1 MSDPKTEDGTPI
13 ACVSCRFW
21 DSYKKNGEGACR
33 KNPPTF
39 LVLDNPQQ
47 DPRGGMWPVT
57 DGGAWCGAWEPP
69 ATPTE
74 GSE

>member
-21 DSYKKNGEGACR
+21 GDYGKGGEGACR

-39 LVLDNPQQ
+39 LVLEDPQFS
-47 DPRGGMWPVT
+47 PYLGVWPVT
-57 DGGAWCGAWEPP
+57 NAGAWCGAWEVAAGIPR
-69 ATPTE
+69 
-74 GSE
+74 